1 MRGNEITPPKQRDRW
16 SRSLIGQLCLR
27 KLFRIGDGK
36 NTAAAPDRLLPQ
48 PPNLCFAPGSDNALI
63 AKEFSPRG
71 TGNPAAGGDAD
82 RCRGDGRQGAGE
94 NAQRGG
100 DAASWA
106 SRSVSGHALIF
117 FNVLHDC
124 DSRRKS

>member
-1 MRGNEITPPKQRDRW
+1 MDRW

-27 KLFRIGDGK
+27 KLFRIGEGK
-36 NTAAAPDRLLPQ
+36 NRAMAPDRLLHWKL
-48 PPNLCFAPGSDNALI
+48 NLISAPGSDNALI
-63 AKEFSPRG
+63 AKAFSSRAA
-71 TGNPAAGGDAD
+71 GNPAAAGDAD
-82 RCRGDGRQGAGE
+82 RCKGDGRHGAGE

-100 DAASWA
+100 DAAGSE
-106 SRSVSGHALIF
+106 STLISGYALIF